1 MTNPAQKKT
10 SHNQHQDWDWMNMT
24 SSPAT
29 NQLVA
34 TGWGSEALKSLL
46 LQLLGLF
53 FRQEETTDVGEM
65 IYGNFLEFCP
75 MLKYYMKYSS
85 CGCTRTFLLFVNIDA
100 RVYIY
105 RNIYIYIY
113 RIEDLQKQQ
122 TKYHILL
129 FESWNSIHMNPN
141 SRLQNWETEG
151 FNSKQ

>member
-1 MTNPAQKKT
+1 
-10 SHNQHQDWDWMNMT
+10 MT

-46 LQLLGLF
+46 LQLLVLF

-65 IYGNFLEFCP
+65 IWKFLGILPNFEILHEILVMWLYAYVFAICE
-75 MLKYYMKYSS
+75 YR
-85 CGCTRTFLLFVNIDA
+85 CTRIH
-100 RVYIY
+100 IQKH
-105 RNIYIYIY
+105 IY

-129 FESWNSIHMNPN
+129 FES
-141 SRLQNWETEG
+141 
-151 FNSKQ
+151 